1 MSLGRELMAQEA
13 GQGAGYGRPGQNAP
27 PRLRRNGQP
36 AAAYTWHVAPGGVLV
51 VVDLDRSGWRSVT
64 NDAEGVVSDLAEL
77 RPDLLAHVPLV
88 PYRDS
93 MGRWDALRASRE
105 GAFAGFVPIGAAS
118 EEEAVAWV
126 VARHG

>member
-1 MSLGRELMAQEA
+1 MARKA
-13 GQGAGYGRPGQNAP
+13 GQGSEHGQLGQDAAQ
-27 PRLRRNGQP
+27 PRLRCNGQP

-51 VVDLDRSGWRSVT
+51 VVDLDRDGWRSVT

-77 RPDLLAHVPLV
+77 RPDLLARVPLV

-105 GAFAGFVPIGAAS
+105 GTFTGFMLIGAAS

-126 VARHG
+126 QVQHG